1 MRAIKENPS
10 EVKVFILRASDVI
23 DKLIPLFDQ
32 KRVFAAASLKGDL
45 ESLIRENNK
54 KLDKPKVAL
63 S

>member
-32 KRVFAAASLKGDL
+32 KRVFTAASLKGDL